1 MIGMICLIFL
11 RFGDLVCGEKFS
23 HRAVPRGGHAHL
35 SGTAGGKCW

>member
-23 HRAVPRGGHAHL
+23 HRAVPSA
-35 SGTAGGKCW
+35 TFCMPPVYIKM